1 MKPANKVMKQNNTA
15 EPVERRISTE
25 RNSYT
30 PPEAET
36 QSLAET
42 EEGLARIRAAAR
54 KDGTLRFNN
63 LLHHITVERLWQAYD
78 GLKKRAAA
86 GVDGV
91 TWHQY
96 GENLLPN
103 LTELHKRIQ
112 MDRYRAQPVKR
123 GWIGKGDGSKRP
135 LGITCVEDKIVQQAV
150 VWILEQIVE
159 QDFLGFSYGSR
170 PGRGQHHA
178 LDAVYMAIS
187 VKKVSYVLDADIK
200 GYYDP
205 IDQLWL
211 MRLLEHRIADRRI
224 LKLIEQTVQA
234 GIVEDGC
241 WRRLASRSRGVR

>member
-1 MKPANKVMKQNNTA
+1 MMKPANKVKQNNTA
-15 EPVERRISTE
+15 EPVERRVSTE

-36 QSLAET
+36 QCLAEP

-63 LLHHITVERLWQAYD
+63 LLHHITVERLWKAYD
-78 GLKKRAAA
+78 GLKKRAVA

-91 TWHQY
+91 TWYQY

-103 LTELHKRIQ
+103 LIELHKRIQ
-112 MDRYRAQPVKR
+112 TDRYQAQPVKR
-123 GWIGKGDGSKRP
+123 GWISKGDGSKRP

-170 PGRGQHHA
+170 LNG
-178 LDAVYMAIS
+178 DNT
-187 VKKVSYVLDADIK
+187 
-200 GYYDP
+200 
-205 IDQLWL
+205 
-211 MRLLEHRIADRRI
+211 MRW
-224 LKLIEQTVQA
+224 TPST
-234 GIVEDGC
+234 
-241 WRRLASRSRGVR
+241 WPSASRKSATYLMLISRDTTTILTNPGSYDYWNIG

>member
-1 MKPANKVMKQNNTA
+1 M
-15 EPVERRISTE
+15 
-25 RNSYT
+25 
-30 PPEAET
+30 
-36 QSLAET
+36 AET

-150 VWILEQIVE
+150 VWILEQIYE
-159 QDFLGFSYGSR
+159 P
-170 PGRGQHHA
+170 PG
-178 LDAVYMAIS
+178 
-187 VKKVSYVLDADIK
+187 
-200 GYYDP
+200 
-205 IDQLWL
+205 
-211 MRLLEHRIADRRI
+211 HRTPRHCG
-224 LKLIEQTVQA
+224 KF
-234 GIVEDGC
+234 
-241 WRRLASRSRGVR
+241 RGVRGFNALRMRRLIRSDRCQSRLRAGDR